1 MNGRVIFRVVAV
13 VVVILALA
21 GIGTYVY
28 NAGVSEGIA
37 RGDALVAAGDG
48 QREARG
54 GDRFYAYGGHHGPF
68 GFGLFGIL
76 FTILLLFLLFG
87 LLRAAFGWGRW
98 GGGPPGRWGPG
109 GGPGGPPEHWRQERD
124 RMFEEWHRRAHA
136 GSGSPQGGSPGAPPA
151 GATQA

>member
-1 MNGRVIFRVVAV
+1 MNGRVIFRVLAV

-37 RGDALVAAGDG
+37 RSDAFVAAGDG
-48 QREARG
+48 DGERRE
-54 GDRFYAYGGHHGPF
+54 GDRFYAYGGHHRGPF
-68 GFGLFGIL
+68 GFGVFGIL
-76 FTILLLFLLFG
+76 FTILLVFLLFG
-87 LLRAAFGWGRW
+87 LIRAAFGWGRW
-98 GGGPPGRWGPG
+98 GGPPGRWDPG

-136 GSGSPQGGSPGAPPA
+136 GSPEGGSA
-151 GATQA
+151 GVPQA